1 MLKDI
6 DNKILTMLF
15 LSMLIIIGCKP
26 IAKLIPDESIN
37 EEEEI
42 ISQIKQDKIPTLQPL
57 LPSKDFIN
65 KNNSIDNG
73 ELNPSILQRALSII
87 YVEINLKNKNQ
98 EEILRRGNGVLI
110 NKDPL
115 IVIISKS
122 LLSINETLKEYEVQS
137 VIISQQYKGNS
148 QEIKLDASIINED
161 RFNVTFLQVT
171 EKDINKV
178 KEFKASTNIVTFN
191 DYINVKIDD
200 SIEIIN
206 FETRNDGA
214 ILINLSSA
222 EINGKYS
229 RTSKQYTEWISIN
242 ENLPNNYFSAPA
254 YNMQG
259 EFIGFIDSLSYN
271 KDFPLSLI
279 SSFHLSNEN
288 LEKIKENVLPNVT
301 IVNNKFNFLE
311 KDIDNILISNPV
323 YSTSKI
329 NENGGVVLYDYN
341 FQFNEKLYEL
351 YYQYATQGLE
361 SGDMIEERW
370 YLNNIMQEDIT
381 TTYKWKGDYSFFTN
395 VLRFSFPLGMP
406 EGFWQTEIYV
416 NNQLKAKNNFYIQ
429 TTIPKINYNKFMLEK
444 ISNDRY
450 LLSFDYENII
460 YDSIFSFVVYANDQV
475 VYNSENIDFKKKKS
489 GKAMIVYE
497 NIDTENDFI
506 NMEVDFF
513 MNYDFIGN
521 AKLSFGEK
529 NE

>member
-1 MLKDI
+1 MIRKIVNIYHYFFGTIIFQKIYPKAPKICQKDL
-6 DNKILTMLF
+6 DKGLNN
-15 LSMLIIIGCKP
+15 
-26 IAKLIPDESIN
+26 IN
-37 EEEEI
+37 
-42 ISQIKQDKIPTLQPL
+42 SVR
-57 LPSKDFIN
+57 F
-65 KNNSIDNG
+65 
-73 ELNPSILQRALSII
+73 
-87 YVEINLKNKNQ
+87 
-98 EEILRRGNGVLI
+98 
-110 NKDPL
+110 
-115 IVIISKS
+115 
-122 LLSINETLKEYEVQS
+122 LLSCAT
-137 VIISQQYKGNS
+137 
-148 QEIKLDASIINED
+148 
-161 RFNVTFLQVT
+161 
-171 EKDINKV
+171 NK
-178 KEFKASTNIVTFN
+178 
-191 DYINVKIDD
+191 
-200 SIEIIN
+200 
-206 FETRNDGA
+206 
-214 ILINLSSA
+214 
-222 EINGKYS
+222 
-229 RTSKQYTEWISIN
+229 
-242 ENLPNNYFSAPA
+242 
-254 YNMQG
+254 
-259 EFIGFIDSLSYN
+259 
-271 KDFPLSLI
+271 
-279 SSFHLSNEN
+279 
-288 LEKIKENVLPNVT
+288 
-301 IVNNKFNFLE
+301 KFNFLE
-311 KDIDNILISNPV
+311 KDADNILISNPV

>member
-1 MLKDI
+1 MLKNI
-6 DNKILTMLF
+6 NIKKITILSLF
-15 LSMLIIIGCKP
+15 ILIIIGCKP
-26 IAKLIPDESIN
+26 IAKLIPDETIN
-37 EEEEI
+37 EEEKI
-42 ISQIKQDKIPTLQPL
+42 ISEIKQNKIPVMQPL
-57 LPSKDFIN
+57 LPSKDFIA
-65 KNNSIDNG
+65 NSSLDQQ
-73 ELNPSILQRALSII
+73 ELSPSILERALSIVL
-87 YVEINLKNKNQ
+87 VEINLKDKDQ
-98 EEILRRGNGVLI
+98 KEILRKGNGVII
-110 NKDPL
+110 NKDPF

-122 LLSINETLKEYEVQS
+122 LLNINETIKEHEVQS
-137 VIISQQYKGNS
+137 VIISQQYKADS

-161 RFNVTFLQVT
+161 RFNATFLQVT
-171 EKDINKV
+171 EKNTNKI
-178 KEFKASTNIVTFN
+178 KEFKASTSTAKFN

-200 SIEIIN
+200 KIEIIN
-206 FETRNDGA
+206 FETRNDGTM
-214 ILINLSSA
+214 LINLSSA
-222 EINGKYS
+222 GINGKYS
-229 RTSKQYTEWISIN
+229 RNSKKYTEWISIN
-242 ENLPNNYFSAPA
+242 ENLPNSYFSAPA

-259 EFIGFIDSLSYN
+259 EFIGFIDSLTYN
-271 KDFPLSLI
+271 EDFPLSLI
-279 SSFHLSNEN
+279 SSFHLSNET
-288 LEKIKENVLPNVT
+288 LEQIEENVIPNVT

-311 KDIDNILISNPV
+311 KDINNILISNPV

-370 YLNNIMQEDIT
+370 YLNNTIQEDIT

-395 VLRFSFPLGMP
+395 VLRFSFPVGMP
-406 EGFWQTEIYV
+406 GGFWQTEIYV
-416 NNQLKAKNNFYIQ
+416 NGQLKAKNNFYIQ
-429 TTIPKINYNKFMLEK
+429 TTIPKINYNNFMLEK

-460 YDSIFSFVVYANDQV
+460 YDSIFSFVIYANDKV
-475 VYNSENIDFKKKKS
+475 VYNSENIDFKKKKN
-489 GKAMIVYE
+489 GKAMIVYK
-497 NIDTENDFI
+497 NNDTENDFI